1 MIKEILNDLPKHQ
14 RNQLMCAFEQNI
26 EQFIEL
32 KDDFIL
38 GVNMSDKDWLTILE
52 RAGAFTYGERKK

>member
-1 MIKEILNDLPKHQ
+1 
-14 RNQLMCAFEQNI
+14 MCAFEQNI

-38 GVNMSDKDWLTILE
+38 GVNMSDKGWLTILE
-52 RAGAFTYGERKK
+52 KAGAFTYGERKK